1 MGRINQA
8 KVGNQ
13 FSRSQP
19 LQSSFNTKIRL
30 DLNELLKRRQE
41 ERKVDEKINLKIL
54 PGAMVIILVALA
66 IINL

>member
-8 KVGNQ
+8 KADNQ

-54 PGAMVIILVALA
+54 SGAIAITLVMLA
-66 IINL
+66 IVSL

>member
-30 DLNELLKRRQE
+30 DLNEVLKRRQE
-41 ERKVDEKINLKIL
+41 EKKVDEKTNLKIL
-54 PGAMVIILVALA
+54 SGAIAIPLVMLA
-66 IINL
+66 IVSL

>member
-8 KVGNQ
+8 KADNQ

-30 DLNELLKRRQE
+30 DLNEVLKRRQE
-41 ERKVDEKINLKIL
+41 EKKVDEKTNLKIL
-54 PGAMVIILVALA
+54 SGAIAITLVMLA
-66 IINL
+66 IVSL